1 MRISCWSS
9 GVCSSDLQEVLLAEP
24 GHFRCQ
30 VVDPRTDSL
39 HRGARILDGAGKA
52 RRRFRA
58 LTELL
63 RLIELPNTSGS
74 RVHRL
79 LEGRNLRHYLLE
91 IFNRPIEVGLEL
103 FGPNVG
109 RGGDLVDRG
118 QRLLQLGMDRVNC
131 RSDVATLS
139 QEPDV
144 DNGGVRV
151 TRPGRTAGR

>member
-118 QRLLQLGMDRVNC
+118 QRLLQL
-131 RSDVATLS
+131 RSEEHTSELQSLMRISYAVFCL
-139 QEPDV
+139 Q
-144 DNGGVRV
+144 
-151 TRPGRTAGR
+151 